1 MRSFYT
7 KTFLKEIADI
17 LNDGHQTV
25 IPVSG
30 TSMEPCL
37 IDQKDRVKLEKLNEG
52 TGDTTDIK
60 KGDILLYLRNGDQ
73 YVLHRVVY
81 QKGLTLQ
88 MRGDNQL
95 VKESVPVSSVCAR
108 VIEIEHSG
116 KWYSCDSAYFKFY
129 SLVWNR
135 LPILRWIRWHLIVYG
150 KRLKSRKRTSRR

>member
-73 YVLHRVVY
+73 YVLH
-81 QKGLTLQ
+81 L
-88 MRGDNQL
+88 
-95 VKESVPVSSVCAR
+95 
-108 VIEIEHSG
+108 
-116 KWYSCDSAYFKFY
+116 
-129 SLVWNR
+129 SLIHISEPTR
-135 LPILRWIRWHLIVYG
+135 PY
-150 KRLKSRKRTSRR
+150 